1 MKERIDKILAVNM
14 NIARSEVKKLIKN
27 GAVAI
32 NGITVKDGGEKCDIS
47 CDGVTVY
54 GKKLKDFY
62 GDSFYEEG
70 SIINGKLYV
79 RAKINDSIIVDTE
92 DE

>member
-54 GKKLKDFY
+54 GKKLKAEKY
-62 GDSFYEEG
+62 IY
-70 SIINGKLYV
+70 IMLNKP
-79 RAKINDSIIVDTE
+79 
-92 DE
+92 